1 MLCAKQ
7 KEKRFLLFLHGKH
20 NIKKTHSLH
29 KLQSSILEKFKIFIT
44 IYELKYLTVMG
55 PTVDSHKH
63 LIIVTILILF
73 MWANGDGYFAIGFES
88 GGLIYVI

>member
-1 MLCAKQ
+1 
-7 KEKRFLLFLHGKH
+7 
-20 NIKKTHSLH
+20 
-29 KLQSSILEKFKIFIT
+29 
-44 IYELKYLTVMG
+44 MG